1 MNENKIDVCTEIT
14 KFCLEVLQIPET
26 KKDPAMVAAI
36 AELLQVVSPL

>member
-1 MNENKIDVCTEIT
+1 MNDNEREVCKEVT

-26 KKDPAMVAAI
+26 KKDPAMVKAI